1 MCYLTRPTSTG
12 LLYVQWLSGKRSSG
26 VRLPATSQI
35 LWQISFSLY
44 NVTCLYMP
52 TYNIDAICMDSK
64 FDAWHCLLLIEDNV
78 PGDKIGAEGEVVDS
92 ERIDSGILI

>member
-12 LLYVQWLSGKRSSG
+12 LLYVQWLSGKKLW
-26 VRLPATSQI
+26 VHLPATSQMF
-35 LWQISFSLY
+35 WQISFSLY

-64 FDAWHCLLLIEDNV
+64 FDA
-78 PGDKIGAEGEVVDS
+78 
-92 ERIDSGILI
+92 